1 MHQDMGVEINMVRQT
16 IQNATTYV
24 KVFAKWTLLA
34 ILVGLV
40 GGVVG
45 SLFHEAVDYA
55 TNLRAGHT
63 WLVFL
68 LPVGG
73 LMIAGLYD
81 LCKKSGK
88 IDTNRVFESVRTDE
102 KIPFVMAPLIFVST
116 VITHLFGGSAG
127 REGAALQL
135 GGSIG
140 YRLGKLF
147 KLNSRDLHVIVMA
160 GMSSVFAALF
170 GTPLAAMFFALEVTS
185 VGVMYYAALLPCA
198 MAALVGA
205 GVALLF
211 GISPVRFSS
220 VMMQGASVEV
230 VIKAVILAVLCA
242 LVCMLF
248 CMAIKKSEHYA
259 EKWLPNKYLRAAV
272 GAAAIV
278 VLTLLVGNQNYNGA
292 GMDIITNAM
301 AGDARPEAFIL
312 KIIFTAIT
320 ISAGFKGGE
329 IVPTF
334 FIGSTF
340 GCILGGVLGLEP
352 GFGAALGFV
361 ALFCGVVNCPVASV
375 MLAAEV
381 FGVDSILVFAVVCGV
396 TYMMSGYCSLYS
408 SQKIMY
414 SKLEARYIN
423 QDTK

>member
-1 MHQDMGVEINMVRQT
+1 MRQDMGVETNMIRKT
-16 IQNATTYV
+16 IQNATTYI

-45 SLFHEAVDYA
+45 SLFHEAVDYV

-73 LMIAGLYD
+73 LAIAGLYN

-198 MAALVGA
+198 VAALVGA

-211 GISPVRFSS
+211 GISPVRFSEV
-220 VMMQGASVEV
+220 VMQSASVEV
-230 VIKAVILAVLCA
+230 VAKAVILAVLCA

-248 CMAIKKSEHYA
+248 CMAIKKCEHFA

-272 GAAAIV
+272 GAAVIV
-278 VLTLLVGNQNYNGA
+278 LLTVLVGNQDYNGA
-292 GMDIITNAM
+292 GMHIISNAM
-301 AGDARPEAFIL
+301 AGTARPEAFIL

-340 GCILGGVLGLEP
+340 GCVLGGLLGLEP

-375 MLAAEV
+375 MLAAEI

>member
-1 MHQDMGVEINMVRQT
+1 MIKNIV
-16 IQNATTYV
+16 QNAITYV
-24 KVFAKWTLLA
+24 KVFLKWTLLA
-34 ILVGLV
+34 VLVGLV

-45 SLFHEAVDYA
+45 SFFHMAVDYA
-55 TNLRAGHT
+55 TELRAEHT
-63 WLVFL
+63 WLIFL
-68 LPVGG
+68 LPIGG
-73 LMIAGLYD
+73 LTIAGLYA

-102 KIPFVMAPLIFVST
+102 KVPFVMAPLIFVST
-116 VITHLFGGSAG
+116 TITHLLGGSAG

-135 GGSIG
+135 GGSLG
-140 YRLGKLF
+140 YRLGKCF
-147 KLNSRDLHVIVMA
+147 RLNSRDLHIIVMA

-170 GTPLAAMFFALEVTS
+170 GTPLAAMFFSLEVTS

-198 MAALVGA
+198 VAALVGA
-205 GVALLF
+205 KVALLF
-211 GISPVRFSS
+211 GISPVRFGEAI
-220 VMMQGASVEV
+220 MQSASVSV

-259 EKWLPNKYLRAAV
+259 EKWFPNKYLRAVV
-272 GAAAIV
+272 GAVVIV
-278 VLTLLVGNQNYNGA
+278 LLTLLVGHQDYNGA
-292 GMDIITNAM
+292 GMHIISNAM
-301 AGDARPEAFIL
+301 AGSARPEAFML

-340 GCILGGVLGLEP
+340 GCVLGGVLGLDP
-352 GFGAALGFV
+352 SFGAALGFV

-375 MLAAEV
+375 MLAVEV
-381 FGVDSILVFAVVCGV
+381 FGIDSILVFAVVCGV

-423 QDTK
+423 QNTK

>member
-1 MHQDMGVEINMVRQT
+1 MIKNIV
-16 IQNATTYV
+16 QNAMTYI
-24 KVFAKWTLLA
+24 KVFLKWTLLA
-34 ILVGLV
+34 VLVGLV

-45 SLFHEAVDYA
+45 SFFHMAVDYA
-55 TNLRAGHT
+55 TELRAEHT
-63 WLVFL
+63 WLIFL
-68 LPVGG
+68 LPIGG
-73 LMIAGLYD
+73 LTIAGLYA

-102 KIPFVMAPLIFVST
+102 KVPFVMAPLIFVST
-116 VITHLFGGSAG
+116 TITHLLGGSAG

-135 GGSIG
+135 GGSLG
-140 YRLGKLF
+140 YRLGKCF
-147 KLNSRDLHVIVMA
+147 RLNSRDLHIIVMA

-170 GTPLAAMFFALEVTS
+170 GTPLAAMFFSLEVTS

-198 MAALVGA
+198 VAALVGA
-205 GVALLF
+205 KVALLF
-211 GISPVRFSS
+211 GISPVRFGEAI
-220 VMMQGASVEV
+220 MQSASVSV

-259 EKWLPNKYLRAAV
+259 EKWFPNKYLRAVV
-272 GAAAIV
+272 GAVVIV
-278 VLTLLVGNQNYNGA
+278 LLTLLVGHQDYNGA
-292 GMDIITNAM
+292 GMHIISNAM
-301 AGDARPEAFIL
+301 AGSARPEAFML

-340 GCILGGVLGLEP
+340 GCVLGGVLGLDP
-352 GFGAALGFV
+352 SFGAALGFV

-375 MLAAEV
+375 MLAVEV
-381 FGVDSILVFAVVCGV
+381 FGIDSILVFAVVCGV

-423 QDTK
+423 QNTK